1 MAKLDYENNEISL
14 PVLID
19 IVKTAIE
26 NDAVH
31 DFNDYVNLD
40 DALQRNIYLAGDIA
54 ENTGIYVASLVRFW
68 NRWDNEHNIPV
79 EERAPI
85 KIFINTN
92 GGDLFAAFTMIDAIS
107 MSKTPVWTINE
118 GRAFSGGFFTFIAGH
133 KRFAYP
139 HSAFLYHEGGTGTE
153 GTASQ
158 FENYAIFY
166 KKQIKQLEE
175 ITLKYTKITKEQ
187 YKEIHKDDYWMTAA
201 EALNDGVCD
210 EILEENIV

>member
-1 MAKLDYENNEISL
+1 MAKLDFENNDILL
-14 PVLID
+14 PDLIN

-26 NDAVH
+26 NDAVN

-40 DALQRNIYLAGDIA
+40 DALQRNIYLAGEIT
-54 ENTGIYVASLVRFW
+54 ENTGIYVASIVRFW
-68 NRWDNEHNIPV
+68 NRWDDEHDILV
-79 EERAPI
+79 ENRKPI

-92 GGDLFAAFTMIDAIS
+92 GGDLFSTFTMIDAIA

-118 GRAFSGGFFTFIAGH
+118 GKAWSGGFFTFIAGH

-139 HSAFLYHEGGTGTE
+139 HSSFLYHEGGTGNE

-166 KKQIKQLEE
+166 KKQIKFLED

-187 YKEIHKDDYWMTAA
+187 YREIHKDDYWMTAT

-210 EILEENIV
+210 EIVEEPVV